1 VVTILGKER
10 KWSSAQ
16 SAEELK
22 EAKEMLEFLK

>member
-10 KWSSAQ
+10 KWSASQ

-22 EAKEMLEFLK
+22 EAKEMLAFLK